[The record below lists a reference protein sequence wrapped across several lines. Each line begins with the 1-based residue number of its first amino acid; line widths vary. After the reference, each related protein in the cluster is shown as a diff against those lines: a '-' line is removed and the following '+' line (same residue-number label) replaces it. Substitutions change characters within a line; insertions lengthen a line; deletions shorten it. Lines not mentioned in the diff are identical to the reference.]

1 MAEGSSDKRAS
12 DSPRRGGKKAPA
24 AKGRAGS
31 RPDGR
36 PGSRAGARAPADGHE
51 PVVVRSAE
59 APAGN
64 GLTPTVLAQVAF
76 ALLAGLAVYAF
87 VTMARHA
94 EARHACEPILQLRP
108 QYVGADRTA
117 PDFDL
122 EDGKG
127 GRIRLADH
135 RGKVVILHFWTK
147 TCAPCLEE
155 LPRIA
160 RFAEQ
165 IKNRKDVVLITVTID
180 DGPAAIKDVLAATFP
195 DGSPP
200 NFIIAFDR
208 ENAIVRGKYGTKLFP
223 ETWLVDPGGVVRA
236 RFDGEPRG
244 GEGCDSAWNTA
255 LLLSAIDAL
264 KSPVKCD
271 LVLDPKVD
279 PNPEHRIAQCQH

>member
-1 MAEGSSDKRAS
+1 MAEGSSDKRGAGADR
-12 DSPRRGGKKAPA
+12 DSARRTGRAAGAK
-24 AKGRAGS
+24 AKGA
-31 RPDGR
+31 
-36 PGSRAGARAPADGHE
+36 ARASKGRGRSEDE
-51 PVVVRSAE
+51 PVVRSAE
-59 APAGN
+59 AAPAGPAN
-64 GLTPTVLAQVAF
+64 GLSPTVLAQIAF

-135 RGKVVILHFWTK
+135 RGKVIILHFWTK

-165 IKNRKDVVLITVTID
+165 IKNRKDVTLITVTID

-200 NFIIAFDR
+200 NFVIAYDR

-271 LVLDPKVD
+271 LVLDPKTD